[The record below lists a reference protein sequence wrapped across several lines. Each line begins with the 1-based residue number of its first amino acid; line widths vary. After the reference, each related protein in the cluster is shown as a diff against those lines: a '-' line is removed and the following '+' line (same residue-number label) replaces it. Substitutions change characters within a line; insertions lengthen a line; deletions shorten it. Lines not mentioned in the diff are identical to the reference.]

1 MTESDYNKFFKKE
14 LFPKVKTLIT
24 DELLLKNGWHKYSYY
39 KDYYFDNGDL
49 GRINYSKSFDSYSL
63 EINYNNPGITVKYL
77 EDIKA
82 NVYAYVNSMD
92 GEKYGYDPVAK
103 GYKYLPLDNDEER
116 YDYRYNKYLEMIKT
130 IEKV

>member
-1 MTESDYNKFFKKE
+1 MTELEYNNFFKNE

-24 DELLLKNGWHKYSYY
+24 DELLLKNDWHKYPYY
-39 KDYYFDNGDL
+39 EDYYFDNGYL
-49 GRINYSKSFDSYSL
+49 GRINYSKLFNSYSL
-63 EINYNNPGITVKYL
+63 KINYNDPGRTVKYL

-82 NVYAYVNSMD
+82 NVYVYVNSMK
-92 GEKYGYDPVAK
+92 GEKYGYDPIAK

>member
-1 MTESDYNKFFKKE
+1 MTESDYNNFFKNE

-24 DELLLKNGWHKYSYY
+24 DELLLKNNWHKYPYY
-39 KDYYFDNGDL
+39 EDYYFDNGYL
-49 GRINYSKSFDSYSL
+49 GRISYSKLFNHYTL
-63 EINYNNPGITVKYL
+63 KINYNDPGRIVKYF

-82 NVYAYVNSMD
+82 NVYAYVNSLE
-92 GEKYGYDPVAK
+92 GEKYGYDQIAK